1 MRRRKQNPVLASLI
15 NSKCHNQSAQI
26 FLRWSHTVLVFVFVN
41 KSPEEI
47 MRWSYCR
54 GGMGRFSLECF
65 FMSFVLPR
73 VTVVLQNM
81 KRNKAVGAIWYPPD
95 RQVSWVSAMCYRVP
109 KKLSFADVPCFA
121 QSLHWTDQRVPTS
134 VLGPH
139 FPPGK
144 EYVDLLSVTIVRNQ
158 AHRQNSVFLGT
169 LCVVSQ

>member
-73 VTVVLQNM
+73 VTVVLRNM
-81 KRNKAVGAIWYPPD
+81 RRNKAVGGIWYPPD

-109 KKLSFADVPCFA
+109 KKTEFCRCAWFCTTATLNRSTCSPFPLGGLI
-121 QSLHWTDQRVPTS
+121 SLLGRGNTLIS
-134 VLGPH
+134 VA
-139 FPPGK
+139 
-144 EYVDLLSVTIVRNQ
+144 IVRNR
-158 AHRQNSVFLGT
+158 AHRQNSVF
-169 LCVVSQ
+169 